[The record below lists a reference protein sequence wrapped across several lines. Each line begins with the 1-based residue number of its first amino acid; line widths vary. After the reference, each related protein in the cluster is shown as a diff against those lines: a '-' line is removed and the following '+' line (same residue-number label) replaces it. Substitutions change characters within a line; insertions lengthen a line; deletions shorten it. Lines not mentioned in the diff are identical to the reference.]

1 MTQARR
7 RAPPHMMVAEFAD
20 WDPGEQP
27 DAKWQLVDGE
37 PVARAP
43 ASQTHG
49 ALQAEIARLIGNHLL
64 GTGSRCRLIITPGI
78 IPKVH
83 ASGNFRIPD
92 LGVTCTPPTKCL
104 EMPDPVLLIE
114 IMSPSNQP
122 ETRANTWSYT
132 TILSVQEILVAHST
146 RIAAELLRRGLDE
159 SWPANPDIIDNE
171 AELEL
176 ASIDFAAPLDNLYVT
191 TGLRARR

>member
-1 MTQARR
+1 
-7 RAPPHMMVAEFAD
+7 
-20 WDPGEQP
+20 
-27 DAKWQLVDGE
+27 
-37 PVARAP
+37 
-43 ASQTHG
+43 
-49 ALQAEIARLIGNHLL
+49 
-64 GTGSRCRLIITPGI
+64 
-78 IPKVH
+78 
-83 ASGNFRIPD
+83 
-92 LGVTCTPPTKCL
+92 
-104 EMPDPVLLIE
+104 
-114 IMSPSNQP
+114 MSPSNQP